1 LGAGWCAHGECS
13 FRSVLTQPGV
23 VGLPRSADLRALPP
37 ETLNTLMWP
46 FAGLWEDPID
56 VREIAPYNLR
66 LAGRYVHRAVE
77 GALRATLAAVL
88 AA

>member
-1 LGAGWCAHGECS
+1 
-13 FRSVLTQPGV
+13 
-23 VGLPRSADLRALPP
+23 
-37 ETLNTLMWP
+37 MWP